1 MEEESIEE
9 SLRRRAKARR
19 RRIYL
24 LILSFIAEGAGIL
37 GFVAGYLGA
46 IDWFLGIASLVTG
59 LAVGLIA
66 WTKMTIIARHPR

>member
-9 SLRRRAKARR
+9 SLHRRAESRR
-19 RRIYL
+19 KRIYL

-46 IDWFLGIASLVTG
+46 IDWLLGIALLVAG

-66 WTKMTIIARHPR
+66 WTKMIIIARHSQ